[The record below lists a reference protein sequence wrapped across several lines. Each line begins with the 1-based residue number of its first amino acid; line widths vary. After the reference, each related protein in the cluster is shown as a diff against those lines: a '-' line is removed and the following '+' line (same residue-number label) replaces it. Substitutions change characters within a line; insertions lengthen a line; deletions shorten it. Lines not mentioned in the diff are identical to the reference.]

1 LLPLLNPLSLTDWRR
16 RVTALYGDLRAASG
30 DCAGVAR
37 RFRAER
43 DRLFKEHPA
52 TPLLP
57 QQQAGFAGLAY
68 YPYDPAW
75 RVLAQ
80 IKPLPHGETF
90 EADLGDEGHLRF
102 ADAARVHFQIHGETA
117 SLAVYWL
124 LGYGGGL
131 WLPFADASN
140 GHTTYGGGRYLLDT
154 IKGADLGT
162 CDGRLILDFNYA
174 YNPSCAYN
182 PRWLCPL
189 APHANTLAF
198 AVTAG
203 ERKPNF

>member
-1 LLPLLNPLSLTDWRR
+1 M
-16 RVTALYGDLRAASG
+16 ALYGEVRAAPG
-30 DCAGVAR
+30 DDCADTAR
-37 RFRAER
+37 RFRAQR

-52 TPLLP
+52 TPLLARR
-57 QQQAGFAGLAY
+57 QAGFAGLAY
-68 YPYDPAW
+68 YFYDPAW

-80 IKPLPHGETF
+80 FEPLRHGEIF
-90 EADLGDEGHLRF
+90 EADLGDEGLLRF
-102 ADAARVHFQIHGETA
+102 TDAARIHFEVRGEVA
-117 SLAVYWL
+117 SLVVYWL

-131 WLPFADASN
+131 WLPFTDATN
-140 GHTTYGGGRYLLDT
+140 NHTTYGGGRYLLDT
-154 IKGADLGT
+154 IKGADLGM
-162 CDGRLILDFNYA
+162 CNGKLILDFNYA

-203 ERKPNF
+203 ERNPDP